1 MSTST
6 TARDPGP
13 KEEAA
18 GDAKP
23 GSTPYVC
30 TCKQRTADAIRREVI
45 RLELKTVEE
54 VYALVLEG
62 GGCRT
67 CAREIEKILEEVRGG
82 AGAGGPRP

>member
-1 MSTST
+1 MSTSGR
-6 TARDPGP
+6 ACDPGP

-18 GDAKP
+18 DGKP
-23 GSTPYVC
+23 GSNPYVC
-30 TCKQRTADAIRREVI
+30 ACKLRTADAIRREVM

-67 CAREIEKILEEVRGG
+67 CAQEIRRILEEVWGG
-82 AGAGGPRP
+82 AGARGPRR